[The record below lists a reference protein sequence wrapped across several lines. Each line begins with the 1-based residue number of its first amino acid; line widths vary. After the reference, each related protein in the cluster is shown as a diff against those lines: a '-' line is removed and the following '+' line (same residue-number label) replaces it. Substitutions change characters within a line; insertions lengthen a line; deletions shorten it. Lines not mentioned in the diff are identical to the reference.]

1 MHRTQSR
8 TQSGFSGSR
17 LVQLLGSLDSKAAR
31 ASHGD
36 FAERLGRLFDL
47 SDAIALDGATRH
59 QPAGPFT
66 PAADLP
72 GQLQDDLLKTR
83 AALLDHLSRS
93 FAGEKAASVIAL
105 PPLRNDADAEK
116 RPVFSAYER
125 FYQAHQR
132 QMIAGLTNLRLRCRR
147 RLATHSA
154 SLAHLAELDAVFESG
169 LASYARQGFAAL
181 PGFLEKRYRAL
192 WQQRDPFHTPTDWL
206 GPHGW
211 LTQFRRELKMLLL
224 AELDARQEPVL
235 GLLAAA
241 REATSDALPADAHD
255 TNEVSLTP

>member
-1 MHRTQSR
+1 MHRTQTR
-8 TQSGFSGSR
+8 TQSGLPGSR

-47 SDAIALDGATRH
+47 SDAISLDGATRFT
-59 QPAGPFT
+59 PKGPFN
-66 PAADLP
+66 PSDSLP
-72 GQLQDDLLKTR
+72 QELQDALLKAR
-83 AALLDHLSRS
+83 HALLEHLSRS

-105 PPLRNDADAEK
+105 PPLSDDADAEK
-116 RPVFSAYER
+116 RPSFGAYER

-132 QMIAGLTNLRLRCRR
+132 QIIAGLSNLRLRCRR
-147 RLATHSA
+147 LLTGHSA
-154 SLAHLAELDAVFESG
+154 TLAHLAELDAVFENG
-169 LASYARQGFAAL
+169 LSSYARQGFAAL
-181 PGFLEKRYRAL
+181 PGFLDQRYRLL
-192 WQQRDPFHTPTDWL
+192 WQQRDPFHTPADWL

-211 LTQFRRELKMLLL
+211 LSQFRRELKMLLL

-241 REATSDALPADAHD
+241 REATESSPAAAQD
-255 TNEVSLTP
+255 TNEVSPTP

>member
-1 MHRTQSR
+1 MHRTQTR
-8 TQSGFSGSR
+8 THSGLSGSR

-47 SDAIALDGATRH
+47 SDAISLDGATRH
-59 QPAGPFT
+59 NPKGPFS
-66 PAADLP
+66 PDEALP
-72 GQLQDDLLKTR
+72 QLLQDDLLKTR
-83 AALLDHLSRS
+83 RGLLDYLGRS
-93 FAGEKAASVIAL
+93 FSGEKAASVIAL
-105 PPLRNDADAEK
+105 PPLRDDADPEK
-116 RPVFSAYER
+116 RPSFGAYER

-132 QMIAGLTNLRLRCRR
+132 QMIAALSNLRLRCRR
-147 RLATHSA
+147 LLAGHSA
-154 SLAHLAELDAVFESG
+154 TLAHLAELDAVFESG

-181 PGFLEKRYRAL
+181 PGFLDQRYRLL
-192 WQQRDPFHTPTDWL
+192 WQQRDPFHTPADWL
-206 GPHGW
+206 GPQGW

-241 REATSDALPADAHD
+241 REATDAVPADAHD
-255 TNEVSLTP
+255 TNEVSPTP

>member
-1 MHRTQSR
+1 MHRTQTR
-8 TQSGFSGSR
+8 TQSGLSGSR

-47 SDAIALDGATRH
+47 SDAISLDGATRH
-59 QPAGPFT
+59 NPKGPFS
-66 PAADLP
+66 PDEALP
-72 GQLQDDLLKTR
+72 QLLQDDLLKTR
-83 AALLDHLSRS
+83 RGLLDYLGRS
-93 FAGEKAASVIAL
+93 FSGEKAASVIAL
-105 PPLRNDADAEK
+105 PPLRDDADPEK
-116 RPVFSAYER
+116 RPSFGAYER

-132 QMIAGLTNLRLRCRR
+132 QMIAALSNLRLRCRR
-147 RLATHSA
+147 LLAGHSA
-154 SLAHLAELDAVFESG
+154 TLAHLAELDAVFESG

-181 PGFLEKRYRAL
+181 PGFLDQRYRLL
-192 WQQRDPFHTPTDWL
+192 WQQRDPFHTPADWL
-206 GPHGW
+206 GQQGW

-241 REATSDALPADAHD
+241 REATDAVPADAHD
-255 TNEVSLTP
+255 TNEVSPTP

>member
-1 MHRTQSR
+1 MHRTQTR
-8 TQSGFSGSR
+8 TQSGLPGSR
-17 LVQLLGSLDSKAAR
+17 LVQLLSSLDSKAAR

-59 QPAGPFT
+59 TPKGPFSASDAM
-66 PAADLP
+66 PQL
-72 GQLQDDLLKTR
+72 LQDDLLKTR
-83 AALLDHLSRS
+83 RALLDYLGRS
-93 FAGEKAASVIAL
+93 FTGEKAASIIAM
-105 PPLRNDADAEK
+105 PPLRDDAEADK
-116 RPVFSAYER
+116 RPSFGAYDR

-132 QMIAGLTNLRLRCRR
+132 QMIAGLSNLRLRCRR
-147 RLATHSA
+147 LLAGHSA
-154 SLAHLAELDAVFESG
+154 PLAHLAELDAVFESG

-181 PGFLEKRYRAL
+181 PGFLEQRYRLL
-192 WQQRDPFHTPTDWL
+192 WQQRDPFHTPADWL
-206 GPHGW
+206 SPQGW

-241 REATSDALPADAHD
+241 REATESSPADAHD
-255 TNEVSLTP
+255 TNEVSTTP

>member
-1 MHRTQSR
+1 MHRTQTR
-8 TQSGFSGSR
+8 TQSGLSGSR

-47 SDAIALDGATRH
+47 SDAISLDGATRH
-59 QPAGPFT
+59 NPKGPFS
-66 PAADLP
+66 PDEALP
-72 GQLQDDLLKTR
+72 QLLQDDLLKTR
-83 AALLDHLSRS
+83 RGLLDYLGRS
-93 FAGEKAASVIAL
+93 FSGEKAASVIAL
-105 PPLRNDADAEK
+105 PPLRDDADPEK
-116 RPVFSAYER
+116 RPSFGAYER

-132 QMIAGLTNLRLRCRR
+132 QMIAALSNLRLRCRR
-147 RLATHSA
+147 LLAGHSA
-154 SLAHLAELDAVFESG
+154 TLAHLAELDAVFESG

-181 PGFLEKRYRAL
+181 PGFLDQRYRLL
-192 WQQRDPFHTPTDWL
+192 WQQRDPFHTPADWL
-206 GPHGW
+206 GPQGW

-241 REATSDALPADAHD
+241 REATDAAPADAHD
-255 TNEVSLTP
+255 TNEVSPTP